1 MQRSFIM
8 NLQLQSGYFSIKS
21 PLQVLDR
28 WLNPYSYKDSTDI
41 RGKKMT
47 ILFSR
52 RAKTALGKRQSN
64 LIAELQLYFTC
75 VVQKR
80 VVFHEQTDLKTIK
93 TNSNLEI
100 AYHTVQSNACDPV
113 EFAETHPVK
122 KELHSKGAKSMR
134 PSLLKIDYKDGDW
147 IGDFSI

>member
-1 MQRSFIM
+1 M
-8 NLQLQSGYFSIKS
+8 NLQLQSGYFSITS
-21 PLQVLDR
+21 PFQVLDR

-52 RAKTALGKRQSN
+52 RAIKALEKRDSS

-80 VVFHEQTDLKTIK
+80 VVFLEKTDLETHK
-93 TNSNLEI
+93 TNSNLEVTF
-100 AYHTVQSNACDPV
+100 HTVQSNACDPV
-113 EFAETHPVK
+113 EFAEKHPVK

-134 PSLLKIDYKDGDW
+134 PSLLKIDFKNNEW